1 VILKYKFVLFFPPES
16 ATSVP
21 KLCKVIQRQERKFE
35 TKLFLTFLFYYLIF
49 FYMESVRS

>member
-21 KLCKVIQRQERKFE
+21 KLCKLIQRRDGNSKRN
-35 TKLFLTFLFYYLIF
+35 F
-49 FYMESVRS
+49 F